1 MSRLPQ
7 IIPGSAT
14 SEVQSLFDSIQKKL
28 GMIPNM
34 MRAMANSPGV
44 LEGYLQFSHSISRG
58 SLTSKQRQ
66 QIALAV
72 SQDNDCDYCLAA
84 HATIA
89 RSVGL
94 TADQIRDSRHSFAVD
109 GKTNALL
116 QFVHKVVAKR
126 GHVDEQDVDGLRELG
141 FTDADIAE
149 TVAHV
154 ALSVLTNYFN
164 IVAGTDIDFPKAP
177 ALDSEL
183 AETN

>member
-7 IIPGSAT
+7 IASGSA
-14 SEVQSLFDSIQKKL
+14 SNEVQELFDSVQKKL
-28 GMIPNM
+28 GMVPNM

-44 LEGYLQFSHSISRG
+44 LEGYLQFSNSISRG
-58 SLTSKQRQ
+58 SLTAKQRQ

-72 SQDNDCDYCLAA
+72 SQDNGCDYCLAA
-84 HATIA
+84 HSTIA

-94 TADQIRDSRHSFAVD
+94 TADQIRDSRHSLAVD

-116 QFVHKVVAKR
+116 QFVHKVVDQR
-126 GHVDEQDVDGLRELG
+126 GHVDDQDVDGLHELG

-164 IVAGTDIDFPKAP
+164 IVAGTGVDFPMAP